1 VLARKFLKI
10 LAVGLALMALL
21 FPGRLPGE
29 EISPYGNPFLTLTLG
44 GVQVKAEVVQSP
56 EKIYLG
62 LSYRPELPE
71 GQGMLFL
78 LPALTVQYFCMR
90 GMQFPLDIIWIKG
103 GRVAGLAR
111 NIPADFPGQV
121 VSPGPVDRVLEVP
134 AGFSDRQGLRVGD
147 PVSW

>member
-1 VLARKFLKI
+1 MSRKSAKI
-10 LAVGLALMALL
+10 LMVALILGALL
-21 FPGRLPGE
+21 RPGRLPGE
-29 EISPYGNPFLTLTLG
+29 EISPYGNPLLTLTLG

-78 LPALTVQYFCMR
+78 MPALEVQYFCMR

-103 GRVAGLAR
+103 GWVAGLAK
-111 NIPADFPGQV
+111 NVPADFPGQMA
-121 VSPGPVDRVLEVP
+121 SPGPVDLVLEVP
-134 AGFSDRQGLRVGD
+134 AGYLDRQGIRVGD
-147 PVSW
+147 PVKW

>member
-1 VLARKFLKI
+1 MSRKSAKI
-10 LAVGLALMALL
+10 LMVALILGALL
-21 FPGRLPGE
+21 RPGRLPGE
-29 EISPYGNPFLTLTLG
+29 EISPYGNPFLTLTLD

-78 LPALTVQYFCMR
+78 MPGLAVQHFCMR

-103 GRVAGLAR
+103 GRVAGLAQ
-111 NIPADFPGQV
+111 NVPADFPGQV

-147 PVSW
+147 LVRW